1 MPSAPRD
8 RAPGIHHVWVGA
20 TGNEKYF
27 VDGEDRITWLRGL
40 VRTIRRFHWTC
51 VAFCQMTTHVH
62 LVVDVPD
69 TSLPL
74 GMKQLNLGYSR
85 DFNDRHNRVGQ
96 FIRRRYG
103 SRRIVDGTDL
113 LGVYAYVV
121 ANPVA
126 GGMCNDPIDWRWSS
140 YTTTLGISSDFP
152 FVDAALVVAEAGGT
166 PARLQQVVDSR
177 ERSKRPER
185 TWPVSD
191 TGRGP
196 SGQVRP

>member
-1 MPSAPRD
+1 
-8 RAPGIHHVWVGA
+8 VGA
-20 TGNEKYF
+20 TGNERYF

-40 VRTIRRFHWTC
+40 VKTIRIFKWTC
-51 VAFCQMTTHVH
+51 IAFCQMTTHVH

-69 TSLPL
+69 DSLPL
-74 GMKQLNLGYSR
+74 GMKQLNMGYSR
-85 DFNDRHNRVGQ
+85 DFNDRHDRVGQ

-103 SRRIVDGTDL
+103 SRRIVEGRDL

-121 ANPVA
+121 ANPVT
-126 GGMCNDPIDWRWSS
+126 GGMCDDPVDWRWSS

-152 FVDAALVVAEAGGT
+152 FVDASLAIAEAGGT
-166 PARLQQVVDSR
+166 PERLQQVVDSR
-177 ERSKRPER
+177 ERGRRPER

-196 SGQVRP
+196 LGQVRP